1 MTTFNNTV
9 QLIGR
14 AGNDPEIK
22 SFDKERKMARFS
34 IATNSYYY
42 NQNGERVE
50 DTHWHQVIAWGK
62 TAEIVEKHVKKG
74 RQLAVAG
81 KLTNRSWDDKE
92 GNKRYAVEI
101 VLNQIQAF
109 GKVAS

>member
-1 MTTFNNTV
+1 MTTLHNTV

-14 AGNDPEIK
+14 AGIDPEIK
-22 SFDKERKMARFS
+22 SFDKARKMARFS

-62 TAEIVEKHVKKG
+62 TAEVVEKLVKKG
-74 RQLAVAG
+74 RQLAISG
-81 KLTNRSWDDKE
+81 KLINRSWDDKE

-101 VLNQIQAF
+101 VLNQIQVF